1 MSKSHPDPSTASAAE
16 KVTGKVTKSDA
27 AWRAEL
33 TREQYL
39 VLRQHGTERPGSSP
53 LNREKRKGIFLCA
66 GCGAELFA
74 SDAKFESGTGWPS
87 FDRPAAKDTV
97 SEHDDLS
104 HFMRRTEV
112 RCAHCDGHLGHVFP
126 DGPRQTTGLR
136 YCINGVALKFKP
148 DDG

>member
-1 MSKSHPDPSTASAAE
+1 MSKIHPAPSSEAPAD
-16 KVTGKVTKSDA
+16 KVAKSDA

-33 TREQYL
+33 TPAQYA
-39 VLRQHGTERPGSSP
+39 VLRQHGTERPGTSP
-53 LNREKRKGIFLCA
+53 LNREKRQGMFLCA

-87 FDRPAAKDTV
+87 FDRPATGMAV
-97 SEHDDLS
+97 SEHEDLS

-112 RCAHCDGHLGHVFP
+112 SCARCDGHLGHVFP
-126 DGPRQTTGLR
+126 DGPHETTGLR

-148 DDG
+148 GDG